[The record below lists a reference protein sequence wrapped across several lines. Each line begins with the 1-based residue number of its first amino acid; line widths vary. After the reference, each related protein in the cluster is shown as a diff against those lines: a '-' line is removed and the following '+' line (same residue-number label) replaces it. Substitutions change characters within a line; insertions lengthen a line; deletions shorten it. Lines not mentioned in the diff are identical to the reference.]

1 MPLWATRHKTSPP
14 TWAGQTSEISPSHE
28 LWILEACGPLQI
40 SAVSES
46 YEATWNRKLTFQK
59 LPWNAGSFNLGFT
72 VQNHFILTMQ
82 PVYQTDMLWFYTTI
96 MLLLFLASFNTIQNN
111 AYYSFSEAG
120 YLIPL
125 KNLPNSDKTSKV
137 RWFFSTWLKVL
148 AKSKGFCKNFWFEKK
163 DVLLQGKCFLP

>member
-1 MPLWATRHKTSPP
+1 MKSHHVMNCESWKHVVRFRSQQFQKVMKLPETESWHFKS
-14 TWAGQTSEISPSHE
+14 SHE
-28 LWILEACGPLQI
+28 TLG
-40 SAVSES
+40 
-46 YEATWNRKLTFQK
+46 F
-59 LPWNAGSFNLGFT
+59 FNLGFT

-82 PVYQTDMLWFYTTI
+82 PVYQTGMLWFYITI

-120 YLIPL
+120 YLILL

-148 AKSKGFCKNFWFEKK
+148 AKSKGFCENFWFEKK
-163 DVLLQGKCFLP
+163 DVLLRGKCFLP